1 MKILCFKNKYD
12 AGMAAAS
19 KIAEVIK
26 GKPNAVLGLA
36 TGSSPIPTYEHLV
49 AMNKRGDVSF
59 KNVSSINLD
68 EYVGLAADDP
78 QSYAYF
84 MRKNL
89 FDFVDISLDNTH
101 IPNGLAE
108 DIQKECADYESL
120 ISELGIDV
128 QVLGIGHNGHIGF
141 NEPSDDFSEVTHLV
155 ELTESTVNANARFFA
170 SLSDVPKSAISMGIG
185 SILKAKKHILLAN
198 GVDKA
203 EIIEKA
209 LFGEITPRVPASVLQ
224 RVDELYV
231 YADHAALSEVL
242 KKHPEAVIY
251 V

>member
-26 GKPNAVLGLA
+26 DKPNAVLGLA

-68 EYVGLAADDP
+68 EYIGLAADDP

-141 NEPSDDFSEVTHLV
+141 NEPSDEFSEVTHLV
-155 ELTESTVNANARFFA
+155 ELTESTVNANA
-170 SLSDVPKSAISMGIG
+170 
-185 SILKAKKHILLAN
+185 
-198 GVDKA
+198 
-203 EIIEKA
+203 
-209 LFGEITPRVPASVLQ
+209 
-224 RVDELYV
+224 
-231 YADHAALSEVL
+231 
-242 KKHPEAVIY
+242 
-251 V
+251 